1 MYCYS
6 YCSVD
11 VTSFSTMLVC
21 TVVICLLI
29 RWYVK
34 VSHISRD
41 LVCTMIAHT
50 SLVYVV
56 HKYKLYIIYYNLTS
70 GIGEKMTRLHLNN
83 TKHKMLINGSII
95 IIYGVWDVCACVL
108 SFHHGPK
115 VKMTKYNECV
125 VIWSDTFSIAM
136 KLGPLHTTIMIFPT
150 RTHKK
155 LP

>member
-1 MYCYS
+1 MWQ
-6 YCSVD
+6 V
-11 VTSFSTMLVC
+11 FSTMLVC

-83 TKHKMLINGSII
+83 TKHKMLINESII
-95 IIYGVWDVCACVL
+95 IICVWNVCACVL

-115 VKMTKYNECV
+115 VGNDRHKILWMCSMVCYIFWDKLDQPSACYNHDL
-125 VIWSDTFSIAM
+125 SN
-136 KLGPLHTTIMIFPT
+136 
-150 RTHKK
+150 THKWNK
-155 LP
+155 STF